1 MLDQTV
7 THYFPWD
14 NTDDL
19 AYCGHRMR
27 AADVHSPAPTC
38 LACAVRQ
45 AAEEQAIADTP
56 EPLDADEARTE
67 LDPILNAGVPERT
80 PSPVATELFDWAVD
94 LVRAS
99 YFAPEARLFAGRR
112 RR

>member
-1 MLDQTV
+1 MRNQTV
-7 THYFPWD
+7 THYFPW
-14 NTDDL
+14 TESDDV
-19 AYCGHRMR
+19 AYCGHRMS

-38 LACAVRQ
+38 LTCAVRQ

-67 LDPILNAGVPERT
+67 LDPVLNAGVPEPT
-80 PSPVATELFDWAVD
+80 PAAALFDWAVD

-99 YFAPEARLFAGRR
+99 YFPPEARLFAGRR